1 MFGRYGIEASLRGP
15 EVSTPTFASSGN
27 LIADRRYAFGREL
40 ASRGD
45 LAAAAD
51 LFAQAAEAEPAFAAA
66 WFALGEASAKL
77 GDHAGAVAAFDR
89 ALALDPQDRWGAA
102 LHLAQLGAA
111 DPAQAMSSAHVRT
124 LFDQYAPRFDGA
136 LEALAYRGPQLLLDA
151 VTRARPNAR
160 FAAALDLGCGT
171 GLAGAAFRPLV
182 THLTGVDLSPG
193 MIARCRAKGIY
204 DRLETEELAAF
215 LKAERTAQRRYD
227 LVIAADVFAYL
238 YDLAPVVR
246 AVAEVLVSGG
256 IVAFT
261 VETQDSDCS
270 DDGAGDNNAVA
281 LGEKLRYRHGAGHVR
296 AAIAAAGLALIEVAP
311 ATTRIEAGEAV
322 PGLVAVARH
331 RGGHDE
337 CQP

>member
-1 MFGRYGIEASLRGP
+1 M
-15 EVSTPTFASSGN
+15 TPTIASSGN

-66 WFALGEASAKL
+66 WFALGETAAKL
-77 GDHAGAVAAFDR
+77 GDRAGAVAAFER
-89 ALALDPQDRWGAA
+89 ALALDPQDRCGAA

-111 DPAQAMSSAHVRT
+111 DPAQAMSSAYVRT

-136 LEALAYRGPQLLLDA
+136 LEALVYRGPQLLYDA
-151 VTRARPNAR
+151 VMRACPNAR

-171 GLAGAAFRPLV
+171 GLAGAAFRPSV
-182 THLTGVDLSPG
+182 AHLTGVDLSPG
-193 MIARCRAKGIY
+193 MIARCRAKGVY
-204 DRLETEELAAF
+204 DRLETGELAAH
-215 LKAERTAQRRYD
+215 LGAERAAQRRYD

-238 YDLAPVVR
+238 YDLAPVVQ
-246 AVAEVLVSGG
+246 AVADVLCPGG

-261 VETQDSDCS
+261 IETHEDE
-270 DDGAGDNNAVA
+270 GVT

-296 AAIAAAGLALIEVAP
+296 AAITAAGLALVEFTP
-311 ATTRIEAGEAV
+311 AATRTEAGEAV
-322 PGLVAVARH
+322 PGLVAVARD
-331 RGGHDE
+331 RGDHVE

>member
-1 MFGRYGIEASLRGP
+1 M
-15 EVSTPTFASSGN
+15 STLTFASSGN

-51 LFAQAAEAEPAFAAA
+51 LFAQAAEAEPAFVAA
-66 WFALGEASAKL
+66 WFALGETATKL
-77 GDHAGAVAAFDR
+77 GDRAGAVAAFER
-89 ALALDPQDRWGAA
+89 ALALDPQDHCGAA
-102 LHLAQLGAA
+102 LQLAQLGAA
-111 DPAQAMSSAHVRT
+111 DPAQAMSSAYVQT

-136 LEALAYRGPQLLLDA
+136 LEALAYQGPQLLLDA
-151 VTRARPNAR
+151 VMRARPDAR
-160 FAAALDLGCGT
+160 FATALDLGCGT
-171 GLAGAAFRPLV
+171 GLAGAAFRPCV

-193 MIARCRAKGIY
+193 MIVRCRAKGIY
-204 DRLETEELAAF
+204 DRLEAGELAAF
-215 LKAERTAQRRYD
+215 LKAEQTARRHYD

-238 YDLAPVVR
+238 YDLAPVVL
-246 AVAEVLVSGG
+246 AVADVLGRDG

-261 VETQDSDCS
+261 VETQQGVGV
-270 DDGAGDNNAVA
+270 DDGMSVN

-296 AAIAAAGLALIEVAP
+296 AAIAAAGLVLIELAP

-322 PGLVAVARH
+322 PGLAAVARK
-331 RGGHDE
+331 RGDYDE

>member
-1 MFGRYGIEASLRGP
+1 MFGRYGIEAPLRGP

-51 LFAQAAEAEPAFAAA
+51 LFAQAAEAAPAFAAA
-66 WFALGEASAKL
+66 WFALGETAAKLSNRASAM
-77 GDHAGAVAAFDR
+77 AAFKS
-89 ALALDPQDRWGAA
+89 ALAVDPQDRCGAA
-102 LHLAQLGAA
+102 LYLAQLGAA
-111 DPAQAMSSAHVRT
+111 DPARAMSSAYVQT

-151 VTRARPNAR
+151 VTRARPGAR

-171 GLAGAAFRPLV
+171 GLAGAAFRPRV
-182 THLTGVDLSPG
+182 AHLTGVDLSPG

-204 DRLETEELAAF
+204 DRLETRELAAH
-215 LKAERTAQRRYD
+215 LVAERTAHQRYD

-238 YDLAPVVR
+238 YDLAPVVQV
-246 AVAEVLVSGG
+246 VAGVLCPGG

-261 VETQDSDCS
+261 VETCEE
-270 DDGAGDNNAVA
+270 DGVA
-281 LGEKLRYRHGAGHVR
+281 LSEKLRYRHGAGHVR
-296 AAIAAAGLALIEVAP
+296 GAIAAADLELVELIP
-311 ATTRIEAGEAV
+311 ATTRIEAGEVV

-331 RGGHDE
+331 RGDCDE
-337 CQP
+337 CQT